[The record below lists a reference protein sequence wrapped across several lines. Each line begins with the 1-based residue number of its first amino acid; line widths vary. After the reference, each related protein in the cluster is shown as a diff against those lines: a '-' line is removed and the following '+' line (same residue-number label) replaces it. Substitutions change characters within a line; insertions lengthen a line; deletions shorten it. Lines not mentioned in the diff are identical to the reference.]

1 MSALT
6 ANLEESH
13 RTIEVRG
20 TADPRSTRCVRGR
33 PLTYYWPW
41 TQQQVRSVLLP
52 PHERVTDRSVSWVW
66 CESGEPAP
74 LSKAELS
81 QLRGKL
87 HQIESEFRELAE
99 SGSRTAANEVLGEVR
114 SAMSALAAS
123 LAAKSDAQLS
133 GFAARTTSGVRVHSW
148 SSLKPPGTRS
158 VRTSEPDSNNAG
170 LRDAEPGSLGESG
183 RGSHAIE
190 MEHLD
195 ADRRPDLGTVRPES
209 STQRSA
215 QEKWFWGAGI
225 GAALVALLLASLLV
239 SRERQTNMLA
249 ESPVSDVS
257 DDPGGADGAAQQSAI
272 GVAVVDQ
279 HEVEDGSEKLE
290 AVRTSSEVRRSLLG
304 ERSTVSTETLRAA
317 ALPAPK
323 QAEVLSSYSGGGST
337 QAQGEIT
344 PERSLVFPSI
354 DGATPVSGGA
364 AISNDSGLPIVSGA
378 GGRSPSVNGAGGSAG
393 ASVTEAINGGTS
405 VARFASAESEGNSEG
420 RSLPVVRG
428 GPAPLPVTEPSTD
441 TQQASPNSRRISND
455 DNFGKMGHDPASNLT
470 QGSVPTAHRDDGLP
484 ASGKANA
491 EATSAANGEQKRE
504 TANSERGES
513 AVASRTVR
521 IRISPWTFVLTRD
534 TVVSTRPLPIG
545 LTDDSEVRRQALLN
559 ERQAH
564 APRALSNAELT
575 WGIVFDCPKDISESD
590 WKMSGDIE
598 STLVWREG
606 TRVWISLGKGS
617 VPMRGRCQWEG
628 HDSRN
633 VLLSIVADE
642 SEGISVVFRDG
653 LHVAVWFSAE
663 LGNPVEGSGASK
675 TDSAGVHAK
684 WITTTSLH
692 SSRGTAASRVVP
704 QPRLE
709 IPLDSSSGAKNPV
722 RMALLDEESGWAWRS
737 ELRIY

>member
-1 MSALT
+1 M
-6 ANLEESH
+6 
-13 RTIEVRG
+13 
-20 TADPRSTRCVRGR
+20 
-33 PLTYYWPW
+33 
-41 TQQQVRSVLLP
+41 LLP

-74 LSKAELS
+74 LSKDELS

-133 GFAARTTSGVRVHSW
+133 RFAARTTSGVRVHSW

-183 RGSHAIE
+183 GGKHAIE
-190 MEHLD
+190 TEHLD
-195 ADRRPDLGTVRPES
+195 AHRRPDRGTERPGS

-225 GAALVALLLASLLV
+225 GAALVALLLASLLM
-239 SRERQTNMLA
+239 SRERQSKMLA
-249 ESPVSDVS
+249 ESPVSDIS
-257 DDPGGADGAAQQSAI
+257 DGPGGADGAVQQSAI

-279 HEVEDGSEKLE
+279 HEAEDGSGKLE
-290 AVRTSSEVRRSLLG
+290 AVHTSSEVRRSFLG

-323 QAEVLSSYSGGGST
+323 QAEVLSLPFGGGST

-344 PERSLVFPSI
+344 PERPFVLPSV
-354 DGATPVSGGA
+354 DGASPVSRGA

-378 GGRSPSVNGAGGSAG
+378 GGRSASVNGAGGSAG

-405 VARFASAESEGNSEG
+405 VARLASAESEGNSEG
-420 RSLPVVRG
+420 RSLSVVRG

-441 TQQASPNSRRISND
+441 TQQASPNARRISND
-455 DNFGKMGHDPASNLT
+455 DNFGKIGRGPAANLT
-470 QGSVPTAHRDDGLP
+470 QRSVPTAHWDDALP
-484 ASGKANA
+484 VSGKANA
-491 EATSAANGEQKRE
+491 EATSAANAEQKRE
-504 TANSERGES
+504 PAISERGET

-534 TVVSTRPLPIG
+534 TVVSTRPLPVG
-545 LTDDSEVRRQALLN
+545 LTDDSEVRRQALLS

-564 APRALSNAELT
+564 APRALFNAELT
-575 WGIVFDCPKDISESD
+575 WGIAFDCPEDVSKSD
-590 WKMSGDIE
+590 LKMSGDIE
-598 STLVWREG
+598 GTLVRREG
-606 TRVWISLGKGS
+606 ARVLIPLAKGS
-617 VPMRGRCQWEG
+617 LAMNGRFQWEG

-633 VLLSIVADE
+633 VLLSIDADA
-642 SEGISVVFRDG
+642 SDGISLAFRDG
-653 LHVAVWFSAE
+653 LHVAVWISAE
-663 LGNPVEGSGASK
+663 PGNPVERPGAPK
-675 TDSAGVHAK
+675 TDATRVNAN
-684 WITTTSLH
+684 WVTTSALL
-692 SSRGTAASRVVP
+692 SPLGTEASRVVP
-704 QPRLE
+704 QPQLE
-709 IPLDSSSGAKNPV
+709 IPLDSSLSTKSPL
-722 RMALLDEESGWAWRS
+722 RISLLDEESGWAWRS